1 MDGLDEH
8 AVSTL
13 ARRAS
18 PYGLALLPETNTH
31 EYTDP
36 QNEAAVQRRW
46 QRRCEQHG
54 AAILGIHDV
63 PTRPIWVQL
72 DGVRWLLGP
81 LGDEERA
88 VPAEVFHRW
97 RALEAAGVPF
107 FYWLWGEEQPQR
119 PNLRPLPERRTRW
132 LISSAAPLEQQ
143 RDPIVIGVI
152 PTAPNRGLW
161 VLIGRWLH

>member
-1 MDGLDEH
+1 MDGIDEQDRS
-8 AVSTL
+8 AL
-13 ARRAS
+13 IQRAS
-18 PYGLALLPETNTH
+18 PYGLALLPETDTH

-36 QNEAAVQRRW
+36 QNEATVQHRW
-46 QRRCEQHG
+46 QRLCEQHG
-54 AAILGIHDV
+54 AAVLGVRDV
-63 PTRPIWVQL
+63 PTTPIWVQL

-81 LGDEERA
+81 LDDEERA

-97 RALEAAGVPF
+97 RALEAAEVPF

-119 PNLRPLPERRTRW
+119 PNLRPLPERRTARPAR
-132 LISSAAPLEQQ
+132 SAPPLEPL

-161 VLIGRWLH
+161 VLIGRWFH